1 VSGSAAE
8 YPTPLIGVT
17 GRRFPADAS
26 RPAEPTVLA
35 GIEVDVFFQPYARR
49 LVDAGA
55 AVVFLPRESAPDV
68 LLGALDGI
76 LLSGGQDVH
85 PAHYGGAV
93 TAETTELDP
102 AQDEFDLALA
112 RAAVDMG
119 IPLLG
124 TCRGHE
130 ALNVALGGT
139 LRDHGLP
146 RHNVRSRPASHRAH
160 PVRFTDGSLMHRLY
174 GSTGNVNSLHHQV
187 IDRLA
192 PSMRATGWAD
202 DGVVEAI
209 EMPDHPVVGVQW
221 HPEFHTGGDPI
232 LTWLVDA
239 ARGRR
244 LTRHGRGEVGNDG
257 GRRDAESKEIR

>member
-1 VSGSAAE
+1 ML
-8 YPTPLIGVT
+8 T
-17 GRRFPADAS
+17 
-26 RPAEPTVLA
+26 
-35 GIEVDVFFQPYARR
+35 GIEVDVFFEPYARR

-68 LLGALDGI
+68 LLRILDGI

-85 PAHYGGAV
+85 PARYGGV
-93 TAETTELDP
+93 VSAETTELDP

-112 RAAVDMG
+112 RAAVEMG
-119 IPLLG
+119 VPLLG

-130 ALNVALGGT
+130 VLNVALGGT
-139 LRDHGLP
+139 LCDHGLP

-160 PVRFTDGSLMHRLY
+160 PVSFADGSLTHRLY
-174 GSTGNVNSLHHQV
+174 GSTADVNSLHHQA

-192 PSMRATGWAD
+192 PAVRATGWAD

-209 EMPDHPVVGVQW
+209 EVPDRPVVGVQW
-221 HPEFHTGGDPI
+221 HPEFHSGGDPI
-232 LTWLVDA
+232 LTWLVEA
-239 ARGRR
+239 AQGRR
-244 LTRHGRGEVGNDG
+244 LTRHGLREVGTDG